1 MLFGIKITKNDIDF
15 LELALQLII
24 NKNSNNTQR
33 PSLPSHDVTTRV
45 KEIYELIPIKR
56 KIINFAENY
65 LDYFS
70 FSRIDKIIQ
79 ELLW

>member
-45 KEIYELIPIKR
+45 KEIFELI
-56 KIINFAENY
+56 NT
-65 LDYFS
+65 
-70 FSRIDKIIQ
+70 DKKKK
-79 ELLW
+79 